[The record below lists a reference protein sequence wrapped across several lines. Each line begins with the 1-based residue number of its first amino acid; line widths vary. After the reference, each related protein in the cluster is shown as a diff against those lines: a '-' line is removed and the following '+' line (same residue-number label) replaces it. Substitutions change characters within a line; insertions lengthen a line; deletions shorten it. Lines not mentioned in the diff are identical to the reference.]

1 MKLLERLTSYKNAA
15 VFKVLTIL
23 SQIAIVVLAVVLV
36 INMTTRQYASN
47 QVESIRLE
55 FLDQIQA
62 ERKVNA
68 EKFRLLKDELV
79 SYQNTREA
87 RAQLFAQRVD
97 NEQLEREKAVERLNK
112 RVDNLNTKM
121 NYWNGK
127 VKRIE
132 LEEKLKKQ

>member
-1 MKLLERLTSYKNAA
+1 MKFLERLTSYKNAA

-97 NEQLEREKAVERLNK
+97 NEQLEREKAVERLNR
-112 RVDNLNTKM
+112 RVDNLNTKI

>member
-1 MKLLERLTSYKNAA
+1 MKILERLTSYKNAA

-97 NEQLEREKAVERLNK
+97 NEQLEREKAVERLNR

>member
-97 NEQLEREKAVERLNK
+97 NEQLEREKAVERLNR